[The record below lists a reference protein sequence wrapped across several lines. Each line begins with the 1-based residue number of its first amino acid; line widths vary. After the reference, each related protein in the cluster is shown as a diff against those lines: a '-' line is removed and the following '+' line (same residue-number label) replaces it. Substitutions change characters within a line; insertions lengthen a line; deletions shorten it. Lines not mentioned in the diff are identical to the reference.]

1 MSGPTISKDLRS
13 VTFLQELAVGR
24 KPCAVPESPQLDLF
38 GQALAP
44 VKTSVVPASRKVSR
58 ASATSGPPSTIS
70 SASAALNSSLASRLK
85 TRCATVGSTVYTQ
98 TWKERVT
105 PAGLRYWEHTAR
117 VPTTSDKE
125 YTGWPTPNLADYNTS
140 RCSDPQEYSTKRLA
154 RPNACSQLA
163 DTAQALVGWPTPSAT
178 KNTKNPEDPKGMKE
192 NGVQSSLADAA
203 WLAGWLTPT
212 ANEDAAGNPGAKMQ
226 AMLGSQAKLAISGPT
241 PDPISAKTASGGVL
255 NPAFSRWLQ
264 SFPEAWCQAAILAY
278 RAMQTPRRKPASCA

>member
-1 MSGPTISKDLRS
+1 MSGLRTSKDSSS
-13 VTFLQELAVGR
+13 VISSAESPAGR
-24 KPCAVPESPQLDLF
+24 KPLDAPESPQLDLF
-38 GQALAP
+38 GQVLAP
-44 VKTSVVPASRKVSR
+44 AKI
-58 ASATSGPPSTIS
+58 SATPANRKALKVIGIYGRSSFGS
-70 SASAALNSSLASRLK
+70 SASADLSESLANRLA
-85 TRCATVGSTVYTQ
+85 RRLDTVGSTVYRQ
-98 TWKERVT
+98 IWRRKVT
-105 PAGLRYWEHTAR
+105 PLGRQYSEHIALAR
-117 VPTTSDKE
+117 TTSGRDC
-125 YTGWPTPNLADYNTS
+125 TGWPTPNLADYNTS

-178 KNTKNPEDPKGMKE
+178 KNTKNSEDPKGMKE

-203 WLAGWLTPT
+203 WLAGWLTPS
-212 ANEDAAGNPGAKMQ
+212 ANEDAAGNPGAKTQ